1 MYYGGLTYGR
11 TNYKYNADAWEL
23 SPDYTAKDLEQIDA
37 GSLLSLQ
44 RLLPPM
50 EKVDFDAVRTF
61 RCPIFL
67 FVGRHDYTTAHEL
80 AAEWFNKIS
89 APKKE
94 FVRFENSAHMV
105 MQEEPG
111 RFLFHLVT
119 DVRPLAGHDIA
130 PQEKVIR

>member
-94 FVRFENSAHMV
+94 FVWFENSAHMV